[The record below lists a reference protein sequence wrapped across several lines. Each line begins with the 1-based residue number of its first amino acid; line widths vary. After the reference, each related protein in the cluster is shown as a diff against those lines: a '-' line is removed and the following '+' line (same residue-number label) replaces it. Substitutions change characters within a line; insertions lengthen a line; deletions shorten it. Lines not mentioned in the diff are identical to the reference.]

1 MNYIFCLL
9 LAVACSFK
17 KSNQTLKGHEELYSV
32 PEAHVRDLDKDE
44 RRIVVAATNDLHG
57 NLSPLV
63 VKFDDRIKQKQSVTI
78 GGQAVMSS
86 YFQIL
91 RDTYKNVL
99 LVDSGDILGNASDTS
114 SAASFLSKNH
124 YDAVTFGLRDFN
136 LKVPSAIGG
145 TSDLFQRFARETSTP
160 LLLGNLYDLK
170 TARVV
175 EWEGTKSHL
184 LKEIDDLKIGVIG
197 VIPDDV
203 VGQTPVNN
211 RIGFYVENMLQSTLR
226 HARLLRSLGA
236 DIIVVITH
244 QGIDCN
250 SRLAEA
256 SKLPADKVNFDP
268 ALQRACDL
276 RSPLGEYLG
285 RLPPDLIDVVV
296 GGRTEEKMANI
307 VNGVLVLGGF
317 PNGKSFSYVELV
329 VNVNSRKIN
338 REKTVVHQPVLFC
351 HEFFKE
357 TDDCYTGDPS
367 VDHSKRTPARFLG
380 KVILPPPA
388 EKTLVKEKA
397 ERLEVQQAMALHDA
411 DLSYVHESSGETQ
424 LLVVKISGR
433 ELVELLEEDY
443 NSGMK
448 EFWWPSPFLLKQ
460 EELTVSIAGEELDLA
475 RTYRVLTD
483 LESAQRHQ
491 RLVKRLSSTD
501 VETIVNSSLRSLE
514 DKVLTGMAASA
525 R

>member
-1 MNYIFCLL
+1 MKYILCLL

-17 KSNQTLKGHEELYSV
+17 KSNQILKGHEELYAE
-32 PEAHVRDLDKDE
+32 PEAQLQDLGKDE
-44 RRIVVAATNDLHG
+44 RRIIVAGTNDLHG
-57 NLSPLV
+57 NLAPLL
-63 VKFDDRIKQKQSVTI
+63 VKFDDRIKKNQSVAI
-78 GGQAVMSS
+78 GGEGVISS
-86 YFQIL
+86 YFKIL
-91 RDTYKNVL
+91 RETYKNVL
-99 LVDSGDILGNASDTS
+99 LVDSGDILGKAADTS
-114 SAASFLSKNH
+114 AVASFLNTNQ
-124 YDAVTFGLRDFN
+124 YDAATVGLRDFN

-184 LKEIDDLKIGVIG
+184 LKEIDGVKIGVIG
-197 VIPDDV
+197 IIPDDV

-244 QGIDCN
+244 QGIDCH
-250 SRLAEA
+250 SRLAEE

-268 ALQRACDL
+268 ALKRACDL

-317 PNGKSFSYVELV
+317 PNGRSFSYAELV
-329 VNVNSRKIN
+329 VNVSSKQVN

-357 TDDCYTGDPS
+357 TDDCFTGDS
-367 VDHSKRTPARFLG
+367 TVDHSKRIPARFLG
-380 KVILPPPA
+380 KEISPPA
-388 EKTLVKEKA
+388 KGKSAMTEKSEA
-397 ERLEVQQAMALHDA
+397 LEIQRAMALHDA
-411 DLSYVHESSGETQ
+411 DLSYVHESSGDTQ
-424 LLVVKISGR
+424 LLVLKLSGR

-460 EELTVSIAGEELDLA
+460 EELTVSIAGEELEIA
-475 RTYRVLTD
+475 RSYRVLTD

-491 RLVKRLSSTD
+491 RLVKRVSSTN
-501 VETIVNSSLRSLE
+501 VEAIVNSSLRSLE
-514 DKVLTGMAASA
+514 DKVATGMAASA